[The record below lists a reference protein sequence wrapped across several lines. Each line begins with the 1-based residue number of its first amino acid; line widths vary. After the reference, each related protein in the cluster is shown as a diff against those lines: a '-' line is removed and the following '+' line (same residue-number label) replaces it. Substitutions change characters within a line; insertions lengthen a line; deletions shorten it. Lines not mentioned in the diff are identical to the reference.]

1 MERTQK
7 QRTRR
12 RWSAK
17 CIVAR
22 THIFLPES
30 ADPSLNQKPEGKM
43 SEDKK
48 EPSFV
53 VNEDGS
59 LDEKI
64 VKTLLRTHG
73 RKTK

>member
-1 MERTQK
+1 
-7 QRTRR
+7 
-12 RWSAK
+12 
-17 CIVAR
+17 
-22 THIFLPES
+22 
-30 ADPSLNQKPEGKM
+30 M